1 MCFMIYILHSENLY
15 TFQTT
20 TFDILKTVAKACEK
34 VFRLNIG
41 ITHVI
46 SCNNICQ
53 VPRKLFEHEAARSSA
68 QTSPE

>member
-1 MCFMIYILHSENLY
+1 MIYILHSENLY

-20 TFDILKTVAKACEK
+20 TLDILKTVAKACEK

-41 ITHVI
+41 TRHFF
-46 SCNNICQ
+46 SCINICR